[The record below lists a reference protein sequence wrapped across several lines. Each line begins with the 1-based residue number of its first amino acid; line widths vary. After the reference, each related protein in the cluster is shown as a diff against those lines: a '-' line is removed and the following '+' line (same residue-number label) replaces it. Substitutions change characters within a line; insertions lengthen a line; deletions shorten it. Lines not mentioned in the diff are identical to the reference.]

1 MAHGKRNNGERGG
14 LGFSGETAAGLG
26 DDEHVPAVCAKP
38 ARLGEDAKLLAAE
51 ADGGFGVH
59 DERSASRHGCG
70 SIHWHLRGAGLL
82 VADLIERFTY
92 LGIFLVLFVAGL
104 GVPIPEEA
112 PLLAAG
118 VLAGQQ
124 IIRWWL
130 GLIVCFVGV
139 LAGDIVLYWVGHH
152 WGEHIMDWRITRIV
166 LTPEREKR
174 MIQLYHRHGVKIIF
188 SARFVAGFRAAAF
201 LTAGIVGI
209 NFWKFLAVD
218 GLAALIGVPLGFGV
232 AYLFTDQLP
241 AIMHGVHRVER
252 LAVLAGMVALAAV
265 IGYLAYRR
273 SQSS

>member
-1 MAHGKRNNGERGG
+1 VCTTSGAPAATDAAVYTDTYEERD
-14 LGFSGETAAGLG
+14 S
-26 DDEHVPAVCAKP
+26 
-38 ARLGEDAKLLAAE
+38 
-51 ADGGFGVH
+51 
-59 DERSASRHGCG
+59 
-70 SIHWHLRGAGLL
+70 L

-118 VLAGQQ
+118 VLAG
-124 IIRWWL
+124 
-130 GLIVCFVGV
+130 
-139 LAGDIVLYWVGHH
+139 DIVLYWVGHH

-174 MIQLYHRHGVKIIF
+174 MIRLYHRHGVKIIF